1 MAEIYGIMMGEGRVF
16 LIKGQKDCVLVDAG
30 SKGKEQIF
38 FGHLNRLGISPE
50 DIKLIIITHVHY
62 DHVGS
67 LAAIKGMCKC
77 PVAVH
82 TSEASL
88 LEEGIIATPPPAT
101 ALGRLLSFVGLKLIS
116 IDRSFV
122 PVKPDILISEALML
136 SDYGIDGSVHFTPG
150 HTRGSVSVLLKSGEA
165 FIGDLAV
172 NAFLTVF
179 PIFAED
185 AKEVLRSWKK
195 IIELGARK
203 IYPSH
208 GPWPFGIEKLARE
221 YEKRTKQ
228 IPGAG

>member
-1 MAEIYGIMMGEGRVF
+1 MTEIHGVDLGGSRVY
-16 LIKGQKDCVLVDAG
+16 LIKSQRSWILVDAG
-30 SKGKEQIF
+30 SKGKEQLF
-38 FGHLNRLGISPE
+38 SNHLNRLGISPE

-67 LAAIKGMCKC
+67 LAAIKAMCGC

-88 LEEGIIATPPPAT
+88 LEKAIIATPPPAT

-116 IDRSFV
+116 VDRSFT
-122 PVKPDILISEALML
+122 PVKPDILIAEALSL
-136 SDYGIDGSVHFTPG
+136 DSFSIDGSVHLTPG
-150 HTRGSVSVLLKSGEA
+150 HTSGSVSVLLKSGEA

-172 NAFLTVF
+172 NFIITVY

-185 AKEVLRSWKK
+185 PGEVLRSWKK

-208 GPWPFGIEKLARE
+208 GPWPIEIEKLAKE
-221 YEKRTKQ
+221 YEKHAK
-228 IPGAG
+228 